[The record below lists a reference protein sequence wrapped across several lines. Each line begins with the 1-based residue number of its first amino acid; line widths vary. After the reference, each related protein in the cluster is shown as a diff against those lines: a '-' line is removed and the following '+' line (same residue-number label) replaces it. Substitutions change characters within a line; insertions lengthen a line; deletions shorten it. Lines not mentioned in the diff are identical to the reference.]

1 MTEAERI
8 ESAAADWLA
17 RRDANHWSEA
27 DQQQLDAWIAESIS
41 HRIAWLRLE
50 STWQRADRL
59 SALRAP
65 AVPTAA
71 AAATTSTP
79 STAPTASSAPAA
91 PIVVPIPLPV
101 RPAAPAPSPRRT
113 GTRGLPRFSTQ
124 RIAASMVLA
133 AAACSWLGWRYTQ
146 DWQSA
151 HYATAVGARQQ
162 VALADGSVLTLNTAT
177 QLRTLVNQSGRKVW
191 LEDGEAYFDI
201 AHDKKHPFVVIA
213 GDRRITVLG
222 TRFVVRRQGEQ
233 VNVVVEEGRVQ
244 IASAQASEG
253 SGGSGGAGDVAP
265 TVVVRNQAAVAHAG
279 NVLVMPKAPK
289 QIDDELSWRQGKLV
303 FDQTTLGDAATQFN
317 RYNTRKL
324 VIADA
329 AVARIRIGGSFDAN
343 NMGGFV
349 ALLKQGFGLAVQ
361 DSGNEIRISN

>member
-17 RRDANHWSEA
+17 RRDSGHWSEA
-27 DQQQLDAWIAESIS
+27 DQQQLDAWIAVSIA

-50 STWQRADRL
+50 SVWQRSDRL

-65 AVPTAA
+65 P
-71 AAATTSTP
+71 
-79 STAPTASSAPAA
+79 APAF
-91 PIVVPIPLPV
+91 VPIPLPV
-101 RPAAPAPSPRRT
+101 RAPAASPSAQ
-113 GTRGLPRFSTQ
+113 GTRARWLPRFSTQ
-124 RIAASMVLA
+124 RIAASMLLA
-133 AAACSWLGWRYTQ
+133 AAGVSWLGWRYTQ
-146 DWQSA
+146 DWQSE
-151 HYATAVGARQQ
+151 HYATAVGARQL
-162 VALADGSVLTLNTAT
+162 VSLADGSRLTLNTDT
-177 QLRTLVNQSGRKVW
+177 QLRTLVNASGRKVW

-244 IASAQASEG
+244 IASAQDAT
-253 SGGSGGAGDVAP
+253 GDKAAAP
-265 TVVVRNQAAVAHAG
+265 TVITRNQAAVANAG
-279 NVLVMPKAPK
+279 NVLVVPKAPK

-303 FDQTTLGDAATQFN
+303 FDQTTLADAATQFN
-317 RYNTRKL
+317 RYNTHKL

-329 AVARIRIGGSFDAN
+329 AIARIRIGGSFDAA
-343 NMGGFV
+343 NMAGFV

-361 DSGNEIRISN
+361 EHGNETRISN

>member
-65 AVPTAA
+65 TAQPAA
-71 AAATTSTP
+71 AAGTAA
-79 STAPTASSAPAA
+79 TAPT
-91 PIVVPIPLPV
+91 VVPIPLPL

-124 RIAASMVLA
+124 RIAASMLLA

-253 SGGSGGAGDVAP
+253 SGGASDAAP
-265 TVVVRNQAAVAHAG
+265 TVIVRNQAAVAHAG

-329 AVARIRIGGSFDAN
+329 AIARIRIGGSFDAN

>member
-17 RRDANHWSEA
+17 RRDSGHWSDT
-27 DQQQLDAWIAESIS
+27 DQQQLDGWIAESIA

-50 STWQRADRL
+50 SVWQRSDRL
-59 SALRAP
+59 GALRAP
-65 AVPTAA
+65 PVP
-71 AAATTSTP
+71 
-79 STAPTASSAPAA
+79 APAPA
-91 PIVVPIPLPV
+91 PAPEASLIPLPV
-101 RPAAPAPSPRRT
+101 RAPAAGPSPQATGARR
-113 GTRGLPRFSTQ
+113 LPRFSTQ
-124 RIAASMVLA
+124 RIAAGVLLA
-133 AAACSWLGWRYTQ
+133 AAGFSWLGWRYAQ
-146 DWQSA
+146 DWQSES
-151 HYATAVGARQQ
+151 YATAVGARQQ

-177 QLRTLVNQSGRKVW
+177 HLRTLVNGSGRKVW

-222 TRFVVRRQGEQ
+222 TRFVVRRQGDQ

-244 IASAQASEG
+244 IASAQDEKSSKA
-253 SGGSGGAGDVAP
+253 VAP
-265 TVVVRNQAAVAHAG
+265 TLLTRNQAAVANAG
-279 NVLVMPKAPK
+279 NVLVVPKAPK

-317 RYNTRKL
+317 RYNTHKL
-324 VIADA
+324 VIVDA

-361 DSGNEIRISN
+361 DNGNEIRISN

>member
-17 RRDANHWSEA
+17 RRDSGHWSDT
-27 DQQQLDAWIAESIS
+27 DQQQLDGWIAESIA

-50 STWQRADRL
+50 SVWQRSDRL
-59 SALRAP
+59 GALRAP
-65 AVPTAA
+65 QVPVSASA
-71 AAATTSTP
+71 STP
-79 STAPTASSAPAA
+79 VSASASASAPAPA
-91 PIVVPIPLPV
+91 PAPASEASPIPLPA
-101 RPAAPAPSPRRT
+101 RAPDARPSPRAT
-113 GTRGLPRFSTQ
+113 GTRWLPRFSTQ
-124 RIAASMVLA
+124 RIAASMLLA
-133 AAACSWLGWRYTQ
+133 AAGCSWLGWRYTQ
-146 DWQSA
+146 DWQSES
-151 HYATAVGARQQ
+151 YATAVGARQQ
-162 VALADGSVLTLNTAT
+162 VALADGSRLTLNTDT
-177 QLRTLVNQSGRKVW
+177 HLRTLVNGSGRKVW

-222 TRFVVRRQGEQ
+222 TRFVVRRQGDQ

-244 IASAQASEG
+244 IASAQDEKSDKAL
-253 SGGSGGAGDVAP
+253 AP
-265 TVVVRNQAAVAHAG
+265 TLITRNQAAVASAG
-279 NVLVMPKAPK
+279 NVLVVPKAPK

-317 RYNTRKL
+317 RYNTHKL

-361 DSGNEIRISN
+361 DNGNETRISN

>member
-17 RRDANHWSEA
+17 RRDSGHWEPT
-27 DQQQLDAWIAESIS
+27 DQQALDAWIAESIS

-65 AVPTAA
+65 AVPAA
-71 AAATTSTP
+71 APTPTAVTTS
-79 STAPTASSAPAA
+79 PA
-91 PIVVPIPLPV
+91 VVPIPLAT
-101 RPAAPAPSPRRT
+101 RAPAAAPTASPRRA
-113 GTRGLPRFSTQ
+113 GTRWLPRFSTQ
-124 RIAASMVLA
+124 RIAASVLFA
-133 AAACSWLGWRYTQ
+133 AAACGWLGWRYTQ
-146 DWQSA
+146 DWQSE

-162 VALADGSVLTLNTAT
+162 VSLADGSVLTLNTAT
-177 QLRTLVNQSGRKVW
+177 QLRTLVNNSGRKVW

-244 IASAQASEG
+244 IASAQD
-253 SGGSGGAGDVAP
+253 SGGAGDGSP
-265 TVVVRNQAAVAHAG
+265 TVIVRNQAAVAHAG

-329 AVARIRIGGSFDAN
+329 AIARIRIGGSFDAN
-343 NMGGFV
+343 NMNGFV

>member
-17 RRDANHWSEA
+17 RRDSGTWGEA
-27 DQQQLDAWIAESIS
+27 DQQQLDAWIVESIA

-65 AVPTAA
+65 TVPAA
-71 AAATTSTP
+71 
-79 STAPTASSAPAA
+79 APTAPAPA
-91 PIVVPIPLPV
+91 VVPIPLPT
-101 RPAAPAPSPRRT
+101 RAPASVPTASPRRA
-113 GTRGLPRFSTQ
+113 GTRWLPRFSTQ
-124 RIAASMVLA
+124 RIAASLVLV
-133 AAACSWLGWRYTQ
+133 AAACSWMGWRYAQ
-146 DWQSA
+146 DWQSE
-151 HYATAVGARQQ
+151 HFATAVGARQQ

-222 TRFVVRRQGEQ
+222 TRFVVRRQGDQ

-244 IASAQASEG
+244 IASAQ
-253 SGGSGGAGDVAP
+253 GAGDVDP
-265 TVVVRNQAAVAHAG
+265 TVIVRNQAAVARAG

-329 AVARIRIGGSFDAN
+329 AIARIRIGGSFDAN

>member
-8 ESAAADWLA
+8 ESMAADWLA
-17 RRDANHWSEA
+17 RRDADTWSDT
-27 DQQQLDAWIAESIS
+27 DQQQLDGWIAESLA
-41 HRIAWLRLE
+41 HRIAWLRLA

-59 SALRAP
+59 SVLRAP
-65 AVPTAA
+65 QVPT
-71 AAATTSTP
+71 
-79 STAPTASSAPAA
+79 APAA
-91 PIVVPIPLPV
+91 PVVAAPPSSGTTPIPLPV
-101 RPAAPAPSPRRT
+101 RAPPPGPSPRRA
-113 GTRGLPRFSTQ
+113 GAGWLPRFSTQ

-133 AAACSWLGWRYTQ
+133 AVACSWLGWRYTQ
-146 DWQSA
+146 DWQSE

-162 VALADGSVLTLNTAT
+162 VSLADGSVLTLNTAT
-177 QLRTLVNQSGRKVW
+177 QLRTLVNESGRKVW

-222 TRFVVRRQGEQ
+222 TRFVVRRQGDQ

-244 IASAQASEG
+244 IASAQAPK
-253 SGGSGGAGDVAP
+253 GAEP
-265 TVVVRNQAAVAHAG
+265 TVLTRNQAAVTNAG

-303 FDQTTLGDAATQFN
+303 FDQTTLGDAASQFN

-329 AVARIRIGGSFDAN
+329 AIARIRIGGSFDAN

-361 DSGNEIRISN
+361 DNGNETRISN

>member
-1 MTEAERI
+1 MTDAERI

-17 RRDANHWSEA
+17 RRDSGSWGDT
-27 DQQQLDAWIAESIS
+27 DQQQLDAWIAESVA
-41 HRIAWLRLE
+41 HRIAWLRL
-50 STWQRADRL
+50 SSAWQRADRL

-65 AVPTAA
+65 PAPA
-71 AAATTSTP
+71 P
-79 STAPTASSAPAA
+79 APTSAPAPA
-91 PIVVPIPLPV
+91 PAPSPATVPIPLPV
-101 RPAAPAPSPRRT
+101 RAPASGPSPRQAGARW
-113 GTRGLPRFSTQ
+113 LPRFSTQ
-124 RIAASMVLA
+124 RIAAGLLLTA
-133 AAACSWLGWRYTQ
+133 CACSWLGWRYTQ
-146 DWQSA
+146 DWQSE

-177 QLRTLVNQSGRKVW
+177 QLRTLVNDSGRKVW

-201 AHDKKHPFVVIA
+201 AHDKKRPFVVIA
-213 GDRRITVLG
+213 GERRITVLG
-222 TRFVVRRQGEQ
+222 TRFVVRRQGDQ

-244 IASAQASEG
+244 IASAQAA
-253 SGGSGGAGDVAP
+253 SGVAP
-265 TVVVRNQAAVAHAG
+265 TVLVRNQAAVASAG

-324 VIADA
+324 VITDA
-329 AVARIRIGGSFDAN
+329 AVAQIRIGGSFDAS

-349 ALLKQGFGLAVQ
+349 ALLKQGFGLVVQ
-361 DSGNEIRISN
+361 DSGNETRISN

>member
-1 MTEAERI
+1 MTEAESI

-17 RRDANHWSEA
+17 RRDAGPWGEA
-27 DQQQLDAWIAESIS
+27 EQQRLDAWIAESIA

-59 SALRAP
+59 GALRAP
-65 AVPTAA
+65 PA
-71 AAATTSTP
+71 P
-79 STAPTASSAPAA
+79 SVGSASPGASSPSPAA
-91 PIVVPIPLPV
+91 PSVVPIALPA
-101 RPAAPAPSPRRT
+101 RAPSPAASPKQAN
-113 GTRGLPRFSTQ
+113 TRWLPRFATQ
-124 RIAASMVLA
+124 RIAAGVLFA
-133 AAACSWLGWRYTQ
+133 AVACSWLGWRYSQ
-146 DWQSA
+146 DWQSER
-151 HYATAVGARQQ
+151 YATAVGARQQ

-177 QLRTLVNQSGRKVW
+177 QLRALVNGSGRKVW

-222 TRFVVRRQGEQ
+222 TRFVVRRQGDQ

-244 IASAQASEG
+244 IASAQ
-253 SGGSGGAGDVAP
+253 GAGGTGGTGNTGDAAP
-265 TVVVRNQAAVAHAG
+265 TVIVRNQAAVARAG

-361 DSGNEIRISN
+361 DDGNEIRISN